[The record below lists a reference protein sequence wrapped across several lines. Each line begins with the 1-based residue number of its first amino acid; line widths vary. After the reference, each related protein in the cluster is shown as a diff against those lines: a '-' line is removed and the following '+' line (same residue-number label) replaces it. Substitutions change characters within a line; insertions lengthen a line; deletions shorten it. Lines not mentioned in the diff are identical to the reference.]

1 MLYAFDLLELDGEDP
16 RFMPIEER
24 KRIPAKRMK
33 ASPSKST
40 TRATEVIFK
49 HVCDPPSFPAVLP
62 TLRTDLKGMR
72 ELVTKYG
79 DHMQT
84 HLVDAIRGHCAQE
97 MRQPGVA
104 IHPHLR
110 SAPDADDC
118 MPASMTLAMRSIHF
132 PANEE
137 NAFARNSKIAATLSL
152 EKGSALNSKQ
162 CHSRKNRCCSRTIM
176 PYDVCES

>member
-1 MLYAFDLLELDGEDP
+1 
-16 RFMPIEER
+16 
-24 KRIPAKRMK
+24 MK

-40 TRATEVIFK
+40 TRAAEVIFK

-62 TLRTDLKGMR
+62 TLRTDLKAMR
-72 ELVTKYG
+72 ELVTKYS

-110 SAPDADDC
+110 SAPDADDLHARLDD
-118 MPASMTLAMRSIHF
+118 ASYAVDKLPSLASSSSFQR
-132 PANEE
+132 NEE
-137 NAFARNSKIAATLSL
+137 NALARDSKIAATPSL

>member
-1 MLYAFDLLELDGEDP
+1 VLYAFDLLELDGEDP

-24 KRIPAKRMK
+24 KRIRAKRMEGVAFK
-33 ASPSKST
+33 EHYTGDGGHLQARLR
-40 TRATEVIFK
+40 TRLRWYRV
-49 HVCDPPSFPAVLP
+49 DPPSFPAVLP
-62 TLRTDLKGMR
+62 TLRTDLKAMR

-110 SAPDADDC
+110 SAPDADDLHARLDD
-118 MPASMTLAMRSIHF
+118 ASYAVDTLPSLASSSSFQRS
-132 PANEE
+132 
-137 NAFARNSKIAATLSL
+137 
-152 EKGSALNSKQ
+152 
-162 CHSRKNRCCSRTIM
+162 
-176 PYDVCES
+176 

>member
-1 MLYAFDLLELDGEDP
+1 
-16 RFMPIEER
+16 MPIEER

-62 TLRTDLKGMR
+62 TLRTDLKAMR
-72 ELVTKYG
+72 ELVTKYS

-132 PANEE
+132 PAWHHRLAS
-137 NAFARNSKIAATLSL
+137 NAMRRTRSRATQRSRRP
-152 EKGSALNSKQ
+152 
-162 CHSRKNRCCSRTIM
+162 CHSRRVGTEFKTVSLAKKPVLQPNNNALRCLRKLAR
-176 PYDVCES
+176 